1 MQVRCVITGRDASGK
16 SVFARDEA
24 VSPQAVMGYEFHRLW
39 GSDDPAS
46 LPADGKSGVPR
57 MYFPQPGGYR
67 FGYFVIPPHT
77 DAIPPEQ
84 FLAAL
89 PQMQQQVPGL
99 VEALEPQSAGMHTTQ
114 TVDFDVVIAGEV
126 WLELDDG
133 KEVHLKAGDCVVQ
146 NGTRHAWHNRSAG
159 KCVIAV
165 CLLGA
170 RSQPQKVKEQRA

>member
-1 MQVRCVITGRDASGK
+1 MQVRCVITGHDAMGK
-16 SVFARDEA
+16 SIFARDEL
-24 VSPQAVMGYEFHRLW
+24 VSPQAVMGFEFHRLW

-46 LPADGKSGVPR
+46 LPADGRGSVPR
-57 MYFPQPGGYR
+57 MYFPKPGGYR

-77 DAIPPEQ
+77 DAIPPEH

-89 PQMQQQVPGL
+89 PEMQQKVPGL
-99 VEALEPQSAGMHTTQ
+99 VEALEPQAPGMHTTQ
-114 TVDFDVVIAGEV
+114 TVDFDVVLAGEA

-133 KEVHLKAGDCVVQ
+133 KQVLLKAGDCVVQ
-146 NGTRHAWHNRSAG
+146 NGTRHAWHNRSAE

-170 RSQPQKVKEQRA
+170 QRQDQRVKEQRA